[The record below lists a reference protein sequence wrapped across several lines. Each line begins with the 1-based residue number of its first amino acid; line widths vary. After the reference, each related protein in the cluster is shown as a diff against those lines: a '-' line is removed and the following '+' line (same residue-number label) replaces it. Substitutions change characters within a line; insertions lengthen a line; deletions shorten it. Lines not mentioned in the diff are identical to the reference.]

1 MEVNNMLETYN
12 SHQTL
17 QISNANIPKARIILI
32 LHKVAFTQIKVASK
46 EVLAVTSYLLP
57 T

>member
-17 QISNANIPKARIILI
+17 QISNANIQKARIILI